1 MAKKWCLLPSKVKEF
16 KEKLVSGEINPVKL
30 AGMTSIERQKFLAGI
45 VGDEN
50 AVQVNSL
57 FESKLL
63 LKNQKAGYI
72 SWAKKV
78 SGINK
83 TTRQDLLS
91 KIEKLTEGYF
101 DGEKVKDKYIELFG
115 DVPSKNTTTG
125 YMLKKIL
132 NTESDS
138 VARSELENRLKSF
151 ALTPDQETQFLQDL
165 VNTKLGLD
173 VNIEEANTIS
183 KLSEKMT
190 EAQKDYDY
198 KTNKWSNEKSAIEYG
213 ANRRALENYVNNIK
227 GEGYSLKKLFQDRKL
242 QFKSEWEENK
252 ARALGQLALD
262 TASQISNNIVS
273 IVASVDDSI
282 FGRQGIFNLLTGHPV
297 IWGKAFGKSFGDL
310 VKSFGKENTTDALL
324 AKIYSDPLFM
334 SGEYQKAKII
344 DTDIEDYPSSLPS
357 RIPLVGKIFKA
368 SEAAFVNG
376 SLRMRTELYNLMR
389 NQLVKQGV
397 EITDRQVEGLGKVVN
412 SIGAKG
418 DLGRNNNNSLIK
430 LLMWAPKM
438 LKADLDVLTA
448 HTFSDIPKETRKKA
462 QMNLLKIVV
471 ITAIIAVLSN
481 AGDDDKME
489 IDPTSSDF
497 LKLRVG
503 DTRIGFLRG
512 IPQIITLLAR
522 MITGKYKSSTTG
534 EYVDYSSDWGGKS
547 RLDALYDFLR
557 NKAPPSTGAVYDWLD
572 GKDFA
577 GNKPTFTSTLF
588 QKGVPISIQNVVEL
602 YKNPSIDRM
611 FGTIADFF
619 GLSSNTYRDANEKSK
634 IIPTDKKI
642 SKDDFMT
649 TVSVYAKAIGT
660 DPETAFNR
668 IFSGQKIMQ
677 VSDGG
682 IVVVARQDVGDSEA
696 YKKKWVKEH
705 GGDIT
710 KMKEVKLDHTIP
722 NKLGGSEDPSNWK
735 IVPTAVWSSYTST
748 ENALIKAVKEKK
760 ISLKDAQKLI
770 IEFKNIDD
778 TAKRKLKG
786 QEIRNK
792 YK

>member
-1 MAKKWCLLPSKVKEF
+1 MIGLSLLSPFVANMAKKWCLLPSKVKEF

-91 KIEKLTEGYF
+91 KIERLDKPLS
-101 DGEKVKDKYIELFG
+101 EKE
-115 DVPSKNTTTG
+115 
-125 YMLKKIL
+125 
-132 NTESDS
+132 
-138 VARSELENRLKSF
+138 
-151 ALTPDQETQFLQDL
+151 ETKFLQDL
-165 VNTKLGLD
+165 VNTKLGTEVTL
-173 VNIEEANTIS
+173 EEANTIS
-183 KLSEKMT
+183 KLSQKMT
-190 EAQKDYDY
+190 EAQQNYDY
-198 KTNKWSNEKSAIEYG
+198 KTNKWSNEKDAIEYG
-213 ANRRALENYVNNIK
+213 ATRRALENYVNNIK
-227 GEGYSLKKLFQDRKL
+227 GEGFTIKKLFQDRKL

-262 TASQISNNIVS
+262 TTRQIADTSVS
-273 IVASVDDSI
+273 VVASVDNSL
-282 FGRQGIFNLLTGHPV
+282 FGRQGIFTLLSGHPV
-297 IWGKAFGKSFGDL
+297 IWGRNFGKSFSDI
-310 VKSFGKENTTDALL
+310 VKTFGKQNTTDALL
-324 AKIYSDPLFM
+324 AKLYSDPLFM
-334 SGEYQKAKII
+334 NGEYQKAKIL
-344 DTDIEDYPSSLPS
+344 DTNIEDYPTSLPS
-357 RIPLVGKIFKA
+357 RIPFVGRVFQA
-368 SEAAFVNG
+368 AEAAFVNG
-376 SLRMRTELYNLMR
+376 SLRMRTELYNVMR
-389 NQLVKQGV
+389 SQLVNSGV

-438 LKADLDVLTA
+438 LKADIDVLTGN
-448 HTFSDIPKETRKKA
+448 TFSNIPKEVRKKS
-462 QMNLLKIVV
+462 QINLLKIVAV
-471 ITAIIAVLSN
+471 TAIIASLSN
-481 AGDDDKME
+481 YGDEDRME
-489 IDPTSSDF
+489 LDPTSSDF

-572 GKDFA
+572 GEDFA

-602 YKNPSIDRM
+602 CKNPSIDRM

-649 TVSVYAKAIGT
+649 TVAVYAKAIGT

-668 IFSGQKIMQ
+668 IFTGQKIMQ

-710 KMKEVKLDHTIP
+710 RMKEVKLDHTIP

-735 IVPTAVWSSYTST
+735 IVPTSVWSSYTKT

-760 ISLKDAQKLI
+760 ISLKEAQKLI
-770 IEFKNIDD
+770 VEFKSIED

-786 QEIRNK
+786 QEIQNK